1 MHVRAEFDRRLHTG
15 REPEVIYAEFPIP
28 DTERRVTAVNGGME
42 FEPYRDNIPNT
53 CKTFFLTDSWVK
65 YAAAD
70 GTRVWASKTS
80 PIFELGRHM
89 FFRGGDVAEPENSN
103 LLQSMVYNNGWGVNF
118 PVEYTGRTVCE
129 YDVYWTPADSGREE
143 TDAVTDTYLVGP
155 VVVNNPDMPENAL
168 YDRWLNDNPAAG
180 KRDSK

>member
-1 MHVRAEFDRRLHTG
+1 
-15 REPEVIYAEFPIP
+15 
-28 DTERRVTAVNGGME
+28 
-42 FEPYRDNIPNT
+42 
-53 CKTFFLTDSWVK
+53 
-65 YAAAD
+65 
-70 GTRVWASKTS
+70 
-80 PIFELGRHM
+80 M